1 MNEFYTFRNGEEFFE
16 KFSED
21 KDKYIVITCAK

>member
-1 MNEFYTFRNGEEFFE
+1 MEMELTFE

-21 KDKYIVITCAK
+21 KDGNDVMICKFKPAGAN